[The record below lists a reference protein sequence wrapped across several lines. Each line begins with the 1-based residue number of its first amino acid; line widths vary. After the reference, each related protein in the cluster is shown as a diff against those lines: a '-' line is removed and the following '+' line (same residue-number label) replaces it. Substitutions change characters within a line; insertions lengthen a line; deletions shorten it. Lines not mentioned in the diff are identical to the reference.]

1 MRSIDIH
8 QEFPLKST
16 HRPARIAALVLMASA
31 AGSAFGQVSRT
42 PWQMNEGEG
51 VIKLDAELPS
61 NGALPENNYIAF
73 KQAQVP
79 AEGKGWVAAPN
90 PETIGFGN
98 ASASKIA
105 QAGGVCRKAVDY
117 TYFQTFV
124 EVPAGT
130 RLDEF
135 KISFQGMDDASR
147 ITIFNSKYPKGQ
159 IVAGS
164 YVLRSAPNAQAATTD
179 LKSLVTT
186 GRNRVVITQV
196 DWCPVGN
203 QLQSAQVLLN
213 GSKISTGGTTAVS
226 RPVASGPF
234 LPASHGDV
242 HIRSLDG
249 LTWDFQA
256 TGDYL
261 LLKSAD
267 NQVMVQARQQAWPEK
282 PSVSVNRAGAMRVGA
297 SKVEWYMLPK
307 RVLYVNGKVTA
318 MPASRTALPGGGAI
332 ETLRSGSK
340 ETLMVYWPNNSF
352 VARMVAHSNNTMD
365 LEVKKAVAPAGTY
378 EGMIGNMDGNRGND
392 FQIRGGASLGTSMT
406 SADIARV
413 GESWRVRANE
423 SLFTQ
428 AHPDPKAAVAQTQ
441 PGIADLDPAARQ
453 QANQTCKAAG
463 INDATALRHC
473 TYDVAATGDKTFVE
487 SAKQFQQTVAAL
499 PKADRAGEKVEPASV
514 QVPAGKPAAPAG
526 KNIGLFLPGEK
537 LKQGSRYGMSW
548 HHIIFQQ
555 DGNLC
560 IYKTAGNQFVWCVNN
575 DPKVQYQ
582 RAKSVELT
590 TDGRLRM
597 TDAGGSVIWQTPA
610 NNPQVRSSVHLTDNG
625 TLELRAP
632 SGNVVWSSR

>member
-1 MRSIDIH
+1 M
-8 QEFPLKST
+8 KST

-213 GSKISTGGTTAVS
+213 GSKISTGGTTTVS
-226 RPVASGPF
+226 HPV
-234 LPASHGDV
+234 
-242 HIRSLDG
+242 
-249 LTWDFQA
+249 
-256 TGDYL
+256 
-261 LLKSAD
+261 
-267 NQVMVQARQQAWPEK
+267 
-282 PSVSVNRAGAMRVGA
+282 
-297 SKVEWYMLPK
+297 
-307 RVLYVNGKVTA
+307 
-318 MPASRTALPGGGAI
+318 
-332 ETLRSGSK
+332 
-340 ETLMVYWPNNSF
+340 
-352 VARMVAHSNNTMD
+352 
-365 LEVKKAVAPAGTY
+365 
-378 EGMIGNMDGNRGND
+378 
-392 FQIRGGASLGTSMT
+392 
-406 SADIARV
+406 
-413 GESWRVRANE
+413 
-423 SLFTQ
+423 
-428 AHPDPKAAVAQTQ
+428 
-441 PGIADLDPAARQ
+441 
-453 QANQTCKAAG
+453 
-463 INDATALRHC
+463 
-473 TYDVAATGDKTFVE
+473 
-487 SAKQFQQTVAAL
+487 
-499 PKADRAGEKVEPASV
+499 
-514 QVPAGKPAAPAG
+514 GKPAAPAAPAG
-526 KNIGLFLPGEK
+526 RNLGLFLPGEK
-537 LKQGSRYGMSW
+537 LKQGSGYAMSG
-548 HHIIFQQ
+548 HLIIFQQ